1 MSRQE
6 HMINEM
12 KVVRQEIDGSKFADK
27 YDANEQVIIDAINSV
42 PEPILN
48 GACLQG
54 RELGWLACG
63 QKSIATVFDANCMF
77 RKHILQLTKL
87 DQKLA

>member
-12 KVVRQEIDGSKFADK
+12 QNVRKEISGSKFADK
-27 YDANEQVIIDAINSV
+27 YDANEQAIIDAINSV

-54 RELGWLACG
+54 RELAWLACG
-63 QKSIATVFDANCMF
+63 QYSITRVFDSGCQF
-77 RKHILQLTKL
+77 RTHILALTKL
-87 DQKLA
+87 DEKLV